1 MNSISDIQNGN
12 NNNIYRTQYKVKLG
26 SNATNL
32 SKNKNHNNNKK
43 IKLTNNALFR
53 SMKTINNNNN
63 NDINKVR
70 NKV

>member
-1 MNSISDIQNGN
+1 MNSTSDIQNGN

-26 SNATNL
+26 ANVTNL
-32 SKNKNHNNNKK
+32 SKNKNNINNKK

-53 SMKTINNNNN
+53 SMKTINNNN
-63 NDINKVR
+63 DINKVR